1 VDLRTY
7 RGPTEEHLLSVSTSV
22 LTNTNLYKM
31 TSSVVQFRF
40 SCAISA
46 SLGGLAVLTTA
57 MSMAGGGIMT
67 FNGGSISTILFALVD
82 NVG

>member
-1 VDLRTY
+1 M
-7 RGPTEEHLLSVSTSV
+7 STSV

-31 TSSVVQFRF
+31 TSSVVHSRF